1 MEHRMNKICFLVS
14 VFCCLDNLFYI
25 LVQYRTCIWRFT
37 THNATQTTATTILN
51 ILINI
56 INNNKMID
64 EMTKMI
70 YDY

>member
-1 MEHRMNKICFLVS
+1 M
-14 VFCCLDNLFYI
+14 Y
-25 LVQYRTCIWRFT
+25 T
-37 THNATQTTATTILN
+37 TPNATQTTATTILN